1 MFKRSF
7 ITTFTLAGLGL
18 ATSLT
23 ALPAMAADTTR
34 VRVRG
39 TIDAF
44 DGSTLTVKTR
54 EGETDKI
61 ALKSGWGVAGVT
73 TASADDIKSGDYV
86 GIASLPKSDGG
97 DGALEVLIFPAA
109 MKGTGEGISAY
120 DLKPNSKMTNATV
133 SNIDRGASGQEL
145 TLSFKGEQRKMS
157 VPTGTP
163 IVTFANATQ
172 SNLVA
177 GAAVIVT
184 AEKAADGT
192 LSASRI
198 AVGLNGI
205 VPPM

>member
-1 MFKRSF
+1 MSKRPV
-7 ITTFTLAGLGL
+7 IKTFALAALGL
-18 ATSLT
+18 TVSLT
-23 ALPAMAADTTR
+23 ALPALAADTTR
-34 VRVRG
+34 LRVRG

-44 DGSTLTVKTR
+44 DGAMLTVKTR

-61 ALKSGWGVAGVT
+61 ALKSGWTVAGVT
-73 TASADDIKSGDYV
+73 TASANDIKPGDYV
-86 GIASLPKSDGG
+86 GIASLPKSDGR

-109 MKGTGEGISAY
+109 MKGTGEAISAY

-145 TLSFKGEQRKMS
+145 TLSFKGEQKKMS

-172 SNLVA
+172 SNLVS

-184 AEKAADGT
+184 AEKAPDGS
-192 LSASRI
+192 LSASRV

>member
-1 MFKRSF
+1 MSKRPV
-7 ITTFTLAGLGL
+7 IKTFALATLGL
-18 ATSLT
+18 AVSLA
-23 ALPAMAADTTR
+23 ALPAAAADTTR

-44 DGSTLTVKTR
+44 DGGILTVKTR

-61 ALKSGWGVAGVT
+61 ALKSGWVVAGVT
-73 TASADDIKSGDYV
+73 TASADDIKPGDYV

-145 TLSFKGEQRKMS
+145 TLSFKGEQKKMS

-172 SNLVA
+172 SNLVS

-184 AEKAADGT
+184 AEKASDGS
-192 LSASRI
+192 LSASRV

>member
-1 MFKRSF
+1 MLKHSAVA
-7 ITTFTLAGLGL
+7 TLALATLGL
-18 ATSLT
+18 AASL
-23 ALPAMAADTTR
+23 APLPANAADSVR
-34 VRVRG
+34 LRVRG
-39 TIDAF
+39 TIDTF

-61 ALKSGWGVAGVT
+61 SLKSGWMVAGVKA
-73 TASADDIKSGDYV
+73 ASVDDIKPGDYV

-133 SNIDRGASGQEL
+133 SNIDKGASGQEL
-145 TLSFKGEQRKMS
+145 TLSFKGETRKMS

-163 IVTFANATQ
+163 IVTFANASQ
-172 SNLVA
+172 SNLVS
-177 GAAVIVT
+177 GAAIIVT
-184 AEKAADGT
+184 AEKASDGS
-192 LSASRI
+192 LSASRV
-198 AVGLNGI
+198 AVGLDGI